1 MLKSS
6 CPAPATDLLPSKGFL
21 VRFQHGDPVAAD
33 FAHAEFAVAAQF
45 VHLGMRGN
53 YSHQTWQKIN
63 WKIIQLYKWVIFQR
77 TMFNYHVRW
86 QCGVP
91 EPFLGGGTKASDK
104 RHFMALKLR
113 KRYLWP
119 TDCQWMRARDGLD
132 LHSLWPNLPSRLTN
146 QNSWT
151 KPCRFI
157 LDKFSYVFIPLY
169 FKKKNFSLY
178 SLYIYIHHP
187 YMAIHIYTLLYK
199 LYNMIYVY
207 HCLSMWRYRMSHS
220 IPLSAKRC
228 LPHRIGRGL
237 GAWWEVL
244 HR

>member
-1 MLKSS
+1 
-6 CPAPATDLLPSKGFL
+6 
-21 VRFQHGDPVAAD
+21 
-33 FAHAEFAVAAQF
+33 
-45 VHLGMRGN
+45 MRGN

-63 WKIIQLYKWVIFQR
+63 WKIIQLYKWVIFQQ

-169 FKKKNFSLY
+169 FKKKTSLY
-178 SLYIYIHHP
+178 TVYIYIHHP